1 MLSGPEIMRLR
12 GSGEIVID
20 PEPVTVNPNSVNL
33 RLADKVMVYNK
44 QLKFLEL
51 MHSNY
56 DVDGQKRHLLYTNF
70 LWSYAGSP
78 HSGWTPPLSAW
89 EDTWCQGFVDQYAL
103 DPRKP
108 IDPAKDLTTYTI
120 PTAGY
125 VLLPGVLYLGSTIEV
140 AGSTTK
146 YAPRLEGRSTWAR
159 FGLSSHQTGGW
170 GDVGFRRQWTLEI
183 TVTTPVIV
191 RAGDEICQV
200 AFDEVTG
207 TEQQYVG
214 SYVDQA
220 GPTPPAPLKAK

>member
-51 MHSNY
+51 LHGY
-56 DVDGQKRHLLYTNF
+56 EVDDARKRYLIYTEF
-70 LWSYAGSP
+70 LRQYASLPSSWGP
-78 HSGWTPPLSAW
+78 YYGADWDR
-89 EDTWCQGFVDQYAL
+89 EWCRSFAAEYAL
-103 DPRKP
+103 DPRQQIVP
-108 IDPAKDLTTYTI
+108 DRDLTTYAVPET
-120 PTAGY
+120 GY
-125 VLLPGVLYLGSTIEV
+125 VLLPGILYLGSTIEV

-159 FGLSSHQTGGW
+159 FGLSTHQTGGW
-170 GDVGFRRQWTLEI
+170 GDVGFSRQWTLEI
-183 TVTTPVIV
+183 TVMTPVIV

-200 AFDEVTG
+200 AFDEVVG
-207 TEQQYVG
+207 EELLYDG
-214 SYVDQA
+214 SYTDQA
-220 GPTPPAPLKAK
+220 GPTPPAQLKAK